1 VRLASTS
8 TDPSLARK
16 VGFIPGTL
24 DVPAGIHASLE
35 LGLAAA
41 GIPAVGLWARV
52 PHYVAAMPF
61 PAASAAL
68 IDGLADVA
76 GLRLESRYLHE
87 SATRARTKIDELIA
101 NSDEHRQLVAQ
112 LEAQADREAAGPQE
126 GRAGFG
132 SQPLPSGDEI
142 AAELERFLRD
152 EHGG

>member
-1 VRLASTS
+1 
-8 TDPSLARK
+8 
-16 VGFIPGTL
+16 
-24 DVPAGIHASLE
+24 
-35 LGLAAA
+35 LAAA